1 MIEQAGAYEVRA
13 PSQPLTWPLTTLRE
27 NQRRLLE
34 MLKGVGPRGC
44 PEAVLLASGFDI
56 ELLTGLVRAGLAIV
70 ATETVRAGDRTRAV
84 ANVRIT
90 DAGRRAIEN

>member
-1 MIEQAGAYEVRA
+1 
-13 PSQPLTWPLTTLRE
+13 LTTLSE

-34 MLKGVGPRGC
+34 MLNVAGPRGC
-44 PEAVLLASGFDI
+44 PEALLLANGFDI

-70 ATETVRAGDRTRAV
+70 ATETVRAGDRARAV

-90 DAGRRAIEN
+90 DAGRRALEG

>member
-1 MIEQAGAYEVRA
+1 
-13 PSQPLTWPLTTLRE
+13 
-27 NQRRLLE
+27 
-34 MLKGVGPRGC
+34 MLKGAGPHDC
-44 PEAVLLASGFDI
+44 PEAVLLASGF
-56 ELLTGLVRAGLAIV
+56 AGLAIV